1 MFQNEPLQL
10 QKLQEGDKNPVSG
23 SRRTGDDISA
33 PVTEKLF
40 PSLCNR
46 RYSGKRKKG
55 AVGVR
60 GMRLGDRE
68 LLTDVWQLNNEK
80 EEIIM
85 IKEKA
90 VHLNRLKNREP

>member
-1 MFQNEPLQL
+1 MPSTAGFAFRDNRVFLSFP
-10 QKLQEGDKNPVSG
+10 
-23 SRRTGDDISA
+23 
-33 PVTEKLF
+33 EK
-40 PSLCNR
+40 
-46 RYSGKRKKG
+46 KKG

-60 GMRLGDRE
+60 GMRLGDGE

-90 VHLNRLKNREP
+90 VHLNRLRIANRDTRGVKK